1 MSDLDCHLEA
11 ARWSLD
17 FRLRAARAR
26 RPIAATLEL
35 TRRCNLRCVHCYLGD
50 QAEQHRQRDREL
62 GADDVKAAI
71 SEWVEAGCLYLTITG
86 GDPLLRS
93 DFPEIYRHARESGLV
108 VTVFCNGTRITDD
121 IAALF
126 AELPPRKVE
135 ISLYGATAAVH
146 DAITGVPGS
155 HARAWE
161 GIRRLRNAGVRRV
174 LKMMVLTV
182 NRHEFE
188 AVERQAAEAGAGF
201 RFDSAVFPCLHGGGR
216 APLDMRLAP
225 EDAVALDMAAPE
237 RRAMW
242 RGKITQM
249 AARPED
255 DRLYPCA
262 AGLNQFHADPF
273 GGLSPCLMATAY
285 REESAQR
292 PFRERWEGG
301 LSAIR
306 ERRRMGDGGS
316 FGGALRGACTHCPAF
331 NRLETGD
338 EEAESDYMQ
347 RTTRLRYEAAMGG
360 TKEEHHEC

>member
-1 MSDLDCHLEA
+1 VSGPDRQLEDV
-11 ARWSLD
+11 RWTLD
-17 FRLRAARAR
+17 FRLRAARER

-50 QAEQHRQRDREL
+50 QADQHRQKNLEL
-62 GADDVKAAI
+62 DTEAVKAAI

-108 VTVFCNGTRITDD
+108 VTVFTNGTLVDDGIT
-121 IAALF
+121 ALF

-135 ISLYGATAAVH
+135 ISLYGATAATH

-155 HARAWE
+155 HTRAWE
-161 GIRRLRNAGVRRV
+161 GIRRLQAAGVRLV

-188 AVERQAAEAGAGF
+188 AVERQAVETGAGF
-201 RFDSAVFPCLHGGGR
+201 RFDSALFPCLQGGGR
-216 APLDMRLAP
+216 APLDLRIAP
-225 EDAVALDMAAPE
+225 EEAVALDMADAE

-242 RGKITQM
+242 RDKIEQM
-249 AARPED
+249 AAHPDD

-273 GGLSPCLMATAY
+273 GGLSPCLMAAAY
-285 REESAQR
+285 REESAER
-292 PFRERWEGG
+292 PFCERWQGG

-306 ERRRMGDGGS
+306 EQRRTGDGGS
-316 FGGALRGACTHCPAF
+316 FGGGLRGACTHCPAF

-338 EEAESDYMQ
+338 EETESEYMQ
-347 RTTRLRYEAAMGG
+347 RTTQLRYAAAMGDPDG
-360 TKEEHHEC
+360 GAP